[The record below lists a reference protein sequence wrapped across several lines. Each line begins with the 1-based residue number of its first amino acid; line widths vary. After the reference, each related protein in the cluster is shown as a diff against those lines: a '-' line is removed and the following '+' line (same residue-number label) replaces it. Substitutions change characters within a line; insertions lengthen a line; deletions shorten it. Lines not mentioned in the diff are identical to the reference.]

1 MENQLAEL
9 LGKERVLGQVD
20 LFPYLSMRLHTKA
33 QYFFEAQSEADLSNA
48 IQAAHKLHIPVVLLG
63 GGSNAIFTS
72 SHVSGLVIRNAF
84 QSIVAKDDGK
94 FMDVTVSS
102 GTQMSL
108 FVERTI
114 AMGAEG
120 FEYHKG
126 LPGTVGGAVYM
137 NSKWTKPIT
146 YVGDTLISAQ
156 LMDKNGMIKTV
167 DKAYFRFAYDYSF
180 LQETKEILISA
191 TFKLKKVD
199 KNILRLRA
207 MESIEY
213 RKITQPVGV
222 ATCGCYFRN
231 ISEKDQNTH
240 HLPTKSAGYL
250 IDKCGMK
257 GYTVG
262 SFSVS
267 TVHANFIV
275 NTDAGLSKPED
286 LATMVQTIKARVKEK
301 FGVILKEEVQIIS

>member
-20 LFPYLSMRLHTKA
+20 LFPYLSMRLHTIA
-33 QYFFEAQSEADLSNA
+33 QYYFEAQSEADLSNA
-48 IQAAHKLHIPVVLLG
+48 VQAAHKLHIPAILLG

-72 SHVSGLVIRNAF
+72 SHVSGLVIRNSF

-102 GTQMSL
+102 GTQMSI

-146 YVGDTLISAQ
+146 YVGDTLTSAQ
-156 LMDKNGMIKTV
+156 LMDKNGVIKTV
-167 DKAYFRFAYDYSF
+167 DKSYFRFAYGYSI
-180 LQETKEILISA
+180 LQETNEILLSA

-199 KNILRLRA
+199 KNMLRLRA
-207 MESIEY
+207 MESMEY

-222 ATCGCYFRN
+222 ATCGCYFKN

-257 GYTVG
+257 GYSVG

-267 TVHANFIV
+267 TVHANFII

-301 FGVILKEEVQIIS
+301 FGIILKEEVQIIS